1 MLHNPTVL
9 PAHVAVGFWL
19 KPIAPE
25 NSQ

>member
-9 PAHVAVGFWL
+9 PAHVAAGFWL